1 MKRFATI
8 LFCALCLAILA
19 VPALA
24 KDIMLQAPIARADV
38 VLDKNGQE
46 YVRLIVTETR
56 TLDGVKYEAEVPVMA
71 FGSQVAPAKAFKT
84 GDKFK
89 GICSSRVFEDRPSY
103 TILKVLQ

>member
-1 MKRFATI
+1 MKYFAVFIT
-8 LFCALCLAILA
+8 ALCLSTLSTLA
-19 VPALA
+19 FA
-24 KDIMLQAPIARADV
+24 KDVMLQAPITRADV

-71 FGSQVAPAKAFKT
+71 FGSQVASAKVLKA

-89 GICSSRVFEDRPSY
+89 AICSSRVFEDRPSY